1 MRDTALPAGFEPHPD
16 HVPSPMHMVM
26 RGGSAIIGP
35 DGLYL
40 VEPRFDEPTILYA
53 DLSLERIREENMALD
68 VSGHYSRPD
77 VLRLTVERRGR
88 L

>member
-1 MRDTALPAGFEPHPD
+1 
-16 HVPSPMHMVM
+16 MVM

-35 DGLYL
+35 DGHYL
-40 VEPRFDEPTILYA
+40 REPIFDEPTILYA
-53 DLSLERIREENMALD
+53 DLPMERIREESMALD

-77 VLRLTVERRGR
+77 ILKLTVERRGR